1 MSVLYDGDLEE
12 KKIEKQGTYSTLVV
26 LFMHTA
32 QVPGRPLE
40 EAITLRPRLHHRT
53 IAHSLVS
60 LTAAQNKTARPFSMT
75 PPITTSLSGGLSTV
89 NEENVPSDAKS
100 SSSPPKSTSA
110 TASFSAST
118 GTATPPSSPVPD
130 PKPDADVVI
139 TYEDALDVGRKRV
152 KETFAKSK
160 IGIEEKEK
168 IFPRFHKS
176 ELTIGSVL
184 GKGGFGTVSE
194 IVGITVRKTDQ
205 RNSFSFRSWANIT
218 QTKGGAG
225 NGEEDQADEA
235 EEDIYVPDFD
245 PEFDES
251 AFQTKKFMEDFVVG
265 RGSAGRYAIK
275 VISPEVKAK
284 PKKFIR

>member
-1 MSVLYDGDLEE
+1 
-12 KKIEKQGTYSTLVV
+12 
-26 LFMHTA
+26 MHTA

-60 LTAAQNKTARPFSMT
+60 LTAAQNKTARPFSIDCNIFPTMT
-75 PPITTSLSGGLSTV
+75 PPLTTSLSGGLSTV

-139 TYEDALDVGRKRV
+139 TYEDALDKGRKRV

-184 GKGGFGTVSE
+184 GKGGFGTVRE

-251 AFQTKKFMEDFVVG
+251 AFQTKKFMEDYVVG